1 MTARAQNR
9 AGLMR
14 RTAAACLALGLFA
27 PAAAT
32 AQTTASFQV
41 SAAIVPGCEVNGATP
56 AAGASVG
63 QIGTLDFGTHS
74 ALATGQVTATMV
86 RSAGF
91 TLACTPS
98 VALAMTLDG
107 GLHAA
112 GGRNL
117 QAQGGPERIA
127 YRLYSDAAFSQELL
141 TGQAVPLAFSTP
153 SSVALP
159 VYARL
164 TLPGNARPAV
174 YSDTVV
180 VTLAW

>member
-1 MTARAQNR
+1 MSARAKHR
-9 AGLMR
+9 RGMKC
-14 RTAAACLALGLFA
+14 RTAIAYLASWLFV
-27 PAAAT
+27 PAAAAET
-32 AQTTASFQV
+32 SATFQV
-41 SAAIVPGCEVNGATP
+41 SATVVPGCEVNGSTP
-56 AAGASVG
+56 APGASVG
-63 QIGTLDFGTHS
+63 QIGTLDFGSHP

-98 VALAMTLDG
+98 VALSMTLDG

-127 YRLYSDAAFSQELL
+127 YHLYGDAAFSQELL
-141 TGQAVPLAFSTP
+141 TGQAFPLTFSNP
-153 SSVALP
+153 SAVAMP

-174 YSDTVV
+174 YADTVV